1 MTPLIREMVKMV
13 SVANLDPTQMQ
24 WFDVTGAIKEYI
36 GADPKQYLLHPA
48 PYKNMML
55 CGKTAQ
61 GDFMLSVLA
70 EPTATIVTG
79 WIMKPTGYKSL
90 GSFLVAEHNGEP
102 KTGAVDKPIDPK
114 DQSMMCGILAMFYA
128 SLDMKIEAYV
138 PTAKDTFTNR
148 RKIKEGKLPTYDWH
162 TVTIEP
168 PKHQSESRGG
178 THASPRR
185 HQARGHWRTYKSG
198 KRGWVKEC
206 WRGDASK
213 GAVFKDYEFKEKPN
227 DTRR

>member
-1 MTPLIREMVKMV
+1 MTPLVKEMVKMV

-36 GADPKQYLLHPA
+36 GYDQRKYLLHPA

-79 WIMKPTGYKSL
+79 WIMKPTGYKTL
-90 GSFLVAEHNGEP
+90 GTFLFAEHNGEP
-102 KTGAVDKPIDPK
+102 KTGEVDKPIDPQ
-114 DQSMMCGILAMFYA
+114 DQSMMCAIVAMFYA
-128 SLDMKIEAYV
+128 SLDMPVEAYV
-138 PTAKDTFTNR
+138 PTVKDTFTNR
-148 RKIKEGKLPTYDWH
+148 RKIKEGKLPFYDWN
-162 TVTIEP
+162 TVLIEP
-168 PKHQSESRGG
+168 PKPQAESRGG

-213 GAVFKDYEFKEKPN
+213 GTVFKDYELKAKN
-227 DTRR
+227 D

>member
-1 MTPLIREMVKMV
+1 MTPLVKEMIKMV
-13 SVANLDPTQMQ
+13 SVADLDPTQMQ

-36 GADPKQYLLHPA
+36 GYDQKKYLLHPA

-79 WIMKPTGYKSL
+79 WIMKPTGYKTL
-90 GSFLVAEHNGEP
+90 GSFLFSEDNGEP
-102 KTGAVDKPIDPK
+102 KTGEVDKPIDPQ
-114 DQSMMCGILAMFYA
+114 DQSMMCAIVTMFYA
-128 SLDMKIEAYV
+128 SLDMPVEAYV
-138 PTAKDTFTNR
+138 PTVKDTFTNR
-148 RKIKEGKLPTYDWH
+148 RKIKEGKLPSYDWH
-162 TVTIEP
+162 TIVIEP
-168 PKHQSESRGG
+168 PKPQSESRGG

-206 WRGDASK
+206 WRGNASK
-213 GAVFKDYEFKEKPN
+213 GTVFKDYEVKEL
-227 DTRR
+227 T

>member
-1 MTPLIREMVKMV
+1 MTPLIKEMIKLTSV
-13 SVANLDPTQMQ
+13 SGLDPTQMQ

-36 GADPKQYLLHPA
+36 GYDQRKYLLHPA

-55 CGKTAQ
+55 CGKTEQ

-79 WIMKPTGYKSL
+79 WILKPTGYKSL
-90 GSFLVAEHNGEP
+90 GSFLFAEHNGEP
-102 KTGAVDKPIDPK
+102 KTGEIDRPIDPQ
-114 DQSMMCGILAMFYA
+114 DQAMMCAIVTMFYA
-128 SLDMKIEAYV
+128 SLDMKVQAYV

-162 TVTIEP
+162 TIEIQP
-168 PKHQSESRGG
+168 PKQKNEYQGG
-178 THASPRR
+178 THATPRR
-185 HQARGHWRTYKSG
+185 HQVRGYWRTYKSG

-206 WRGDASK
+206 WKGDASI
-213 GAVFKDYEFKEKPN
+213 GNVFKDYEVKDKI
-227 DTRR
+227 

>member
-1 MTPLIREMVKMV
+1 MTPLIKEMVKLV
-13 SVANLDPTQMQ
+13 SIADLDPTQMH

-36 GADPKQYLLHPA
+36 GYDQRKYLLHPA

-55 CGKTAQ
+55 CGKTEQ

-70 EPTATIVTG
+70 GPAATIVTG
-79 WIMKPTGYKSL
+79 WILKPTGYKTL
-90 GSFLVAEHNGEP
+90 GTFLFAEDNGEP
-102 KTGAVDKPIDPK
+102 KTGEVDKPIDPQ
-114 DQSMMCGILAMFYA
+114 DQSMMCAIVAMFYA
-128 SLDMKIEAYV
+128 SLDIRVEAYV

-148 RKIKEGKLPTYDWH
+148 RKIKEGKLPSYDWH
-162 TVTIEP
+162 TIVIEP
-168 PKHQSESRGG
+168 PKQSQDYKGG

-213 GAVFKDYEFKEKPN
+213 GAVFKDYEFKGN
-227 DTRR
+227 T

>member
-1 MTPLIREMVKMV
+1 MTPLIKEMVKMV

-36 GADPKQYLLHPA
+36 GYDQRKYLLHPA

-55 CGKTAQ
+55 CGKTEQ
-61 GDFMLSVLA
+61 GNFMLSVLA

-79 WIMKPTGYKSL
+79 WILKPTGYKSL
-90 GSFLVAEHNGEP
+90 GSFLFAEHNGEP
-102 KTGAVDKPIDPK
+102 KTGEIDRPIDPQ
-114 DQSMMCGILAMFYA
+114 DQAMMCAIVAMFYA
-128 SLDMKIEAYV
+128 SLDMKVQAYV

-162 TVTIEP
+162 TVEIEP
-168 PKHQSESRGG
+168 PKAKNEYQGG
-178 THASPRR
+178 THATPRR
-185 HQARGHWRTYKSG
+185 HQVRGYWRKYKSG

-206 WRGDASK
+206 WKGDATK
-213 GAVFKDYEFKEKPN
+213 GTVFKDYVVGEQA
-227 DTRR
+227 

>member
-1 MTPLIREMVKMV
+1 MTPLVKEMVKMV

-36 GADPKQYLLHPA
+36 GYDQRKYLLHPA

-79 WIMKPTGYKSL
+79 WIMKPTGYKTL
-90 GSFLVAEHNGEP
+90 GTFLFAEHNGEP
-102 KTGAVDKPIDPK
+102 KTGEVDKPIDPQ
-114 DQSMMCGILAMFYA
+114 DQSMMCAIVAMFYA
-128 SLDMKIEAYV
+128 SLDMPVEAYV
-138 PTAKDTFTNR
+138 PAVKDTFTNR
-148 RKIKEGKLPTYDWH
+148 RKIKEGKLPFYDWH
-162 TVTIEP
+162 TVLIEP
-168 PKHQSESRGG
+168 PKPQAESRGG

-213 GAVFKDYEFKEKPN
+213 GTVFKDYELKAKN
-227 DTRR
+227 D

>member
-1 MTPLIREMVKMV
+1 MTPLVKEMIKMV
-13 SVANLDPTQMQ
+13 SVADLDPTQMQ

-36 GADPKQYLLHPA
+36 GYDQKKYLLHPA

-79 WIMKPTGYKSL
+79 WIMKPTGYKTL
-90 GSFLVAEHNGEP
+90 GTFLFAEDNGEP
-102 KTGAVDKPIDPK
+102 KTGEVDKPIDPQ
-114 DQSMMCGILAMFYA
+114 DQSMMCAIVAMFYA
-128 SLDMKIEAYV
+128 SLDMPVEAYV
-138 PTAKDTFTNR
+138 PTVKDTFTNR
-148 RKIKEGKLPTYDWH
+148 RKIKEGKLPSYDWR
-162 TVTIEP
+162 TIVIEP
-168 PKHQSESRGG
+168 PKPQAESRGG

-213 GAVFKDYEFKEKPN
+213 GTVFKDYELKETP
-227 DTRR
+227 